1 MRNPIAP
8 IIIEKFPYFLKSDFK
23 KLDRF
28 LTHFYTFLEEQGNP
42 LDVLERFY
50 ENSEANREVDQYIQ
64 KIVSE
69 LGFTIDQSISI
80 SHKELIH
87 HLRDFYLSRGSA
99 NSFNFLFKILYGSEI
114 EIYYPRTRLFIPS
127 TSTYSSRYFI
137 FTSARSSGTKEY
149 YAILEQSRLFNV
161 KVEGVASGEVAYV
174 EEISQVYSK
183 GVEYLKIQ
191 IDSKSKN
198 FRPGE
203 GIRIISDEAR
213 VRIIETVKPV
223 LGFTITDSGQGYS
236 VNDLIIV
243 NASSPS
249 FIPVVPGIA
258 HIGGIQEGGI
268 DSISIISG
276 GNGYAYGQT
285 ILPQKLKRGNSLS
298 GMVSGVST
306 SNSYLSI
313 PTHTSLQ
320 LENKIFTIDLWIQ
333 RKRNITEEA
342 IIGNHLTGSS
352 NGWTLLIKGDDTVC
366 FQYTPTVS
374 ITAPVKLVPN
384 QWYHIAV
391 MRDSLN
397 EVSLFINGVLQAVKT
412 LESNVISTNP
422 IVVGKWKETEG
433 SFSGFINDL
442 RITTGV
448 ARYTSSGFSPSRYL
462 LDINED
468 PFESSVSLL
477 LQSQGSNG
485 STSFVDSSTTLTKTI
500 TAQGSVSIS
509 TAESVFG
516 TSSCEFKGLGTIT
529 KVTILNHGMDY
540 AELPDLIIQSSGTGA
555 ELQASST
562 SIGRIETIHSVE
574 PYVDFDETQISIT
587 VQSENGSGAVIT
599 PKMIA
604 IFVEMPT
611 LTSYEGV
618 LGINCTL
625 LDSLYYQ
632 QFSYSIQSE
641 ISRYEYDPFVDLWC
655 HPAGFIRFATL
666 LIMSSSFFPE
676 LSDNFYL
683 TKIEI
688 IYGLDNVFM
697 INPMY
702 NLHWF
707 KELSNF
713 NYKNW
718 VGGFDWIKEEW
729 TADAHFYLSQAL
741 DAYPG
746 TIRHSETQVDDLLL
760 NPQTGLDWFKHS
772 DPLPGFEDYSN
783 YSYVTSVWD
792 DFTSGDPPLGTTD
805 PAILARKRFNDNTI
819 PMQRA
824 LEAEIEIV

>member
-23 KLDRF
+23 KLDKF
-28 LTHFYTFLEEQGNP
+28 LSHFFTFLEEQGNP

-69 LGFTIDQSISI
+69 LGFTIDQPISI
-80 SHKELIH
+80 SYKELIH

-114 EIYYPRTRLFIPS
+114 DIYYPRTRLFIPS
-127 TSTYSSRYFI
+127 VSTYSSRYFI

-149 YAILEQSRLFNV
+149 YTILEQSRSFNV
-161 KVEGVASGEVAYV
+161 KIEGVASGEVAYV

-198 FRPGE
+198 FRSGE
-203 GIRIISDEAR
+203 GIRIISDEVG
-213 VRIIETVKPV
+213 VRIIETIKPV
-223 LGFTITDSGQGYS
+223 LEFVIADPGSGYS
-236 VNDLIIV
+236 VNDLI
-243 NASSPS
+243 
-249 FIPVVPGIA
+249 VVSANTPDHLPIIPGIA
-258 HIGGIQEGGI
+258 HIDGIQEGGV

-276 GNGYAYGQT
+276 GSGYSHGQT
-285 ILPQKLKRGNSLS
+285 ILPKKLKRGNSLS
-298 GMVSGVST
+298 GMISGVST
-306 SNSYLSI
+306 SDSYLSI

-320 LENKIFTIDLWIQ
+320 LEDKVFTIDLWIQ

-342 IIGNHLTGSS
+342 IIGNQLSGSS

-366 FQYTPTVS
+366 FQYTSSVS
-374 ITAPVKLVPN
+374 ITSPVKLIPN

-391 MRDSLN
+391 MRDSMG
-397 EVSLFINGVLQAVKT
+397 EVSIFINGVLQAVKT
-412 LESNVISTNP
+412 LESNAISTNP
-422 IVVGKWKETEG
+422 IVIGKWKGTDG

-448 ARYTSSGFSPSRYL
+448 ARYTASGFTPSRYL
-462 LDINED
+462 QDINED

-477 LQSQGSNG
+477 LQSQGPNE
-485 STSFVDSSTTLTKTI
+485 STTFVDSSTTLPKII
-500 TAQGSVSIS
+500 TAQGSVVIS

-516 TSSCEFKGLGTIT
+516 TTSCEFKGLGTIT
-529 KVTILNHGMDY
+529 KVSILNHGMDY
-540 AELPDLIIQSSGTGA
+540 AELPDLLIQSDGTGA

-562 SIGRIETIHSVE
+562 SIGRIEIIHSVE

-599 PKMIA
+599 PKMA
-604 IFVEMPT
+604 VIFVEMPT
-611 LTSYEGV
+611 LKSYEGV

-641 ISRYEYDPFVDLWC
+641 IPRYEYDPFVDLWC

-666 LIMSSSFFPE
+666 LIVSSSFFPD
-676 LSDNFYL
+676 LTSSFYL
-683 TKIEI
+683 TKVKI

-746 TIRHSETQVDDLLL
+746 TIRFSETQVDELLL
-760 NPQTGLDWFKHS
+760 NPQSGLDWFKHS
-772 DPLPGFEDYSN
+772 DPTPGFENYSN
-783 YSYVTSVWD
+783 YSYASEVWD

-805 PAILARKRFNDNTI
+805 PAILARKRVNDNTI